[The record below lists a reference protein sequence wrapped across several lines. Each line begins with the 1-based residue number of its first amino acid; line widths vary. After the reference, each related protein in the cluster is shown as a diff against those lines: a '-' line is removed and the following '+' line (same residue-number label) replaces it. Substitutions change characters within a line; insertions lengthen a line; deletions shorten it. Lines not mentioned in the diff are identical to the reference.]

1 MTVRLGS
8 HWTEVSGVRVFARVS
23 SGLGSGRSDPIVLV
37 HGQVISSR
45 YMVPTAELLAPEF
58 RVFAPD
64 LPGFGLSGKPKRV
77 LSVPELADALAGWME
92 ANAFERASL
101 VANSLGCQI
110 VVDLAVRHPELAG
123 ALVLA
128 GPTIDPRGRSA
139 PVQIARWFMDWPG
152 ERPSLALAH
161 LQDYARA
168 GLRRTLHT
176 FRHALADRIEDKLP
190 LVQCPT
196 LVVRGERDPIV
207 PQRWAEEA
215 ARLLPRGRLL
225 VIPGGPHCVNYS
237 TPRAFARVVRT
248 FLRGCGPGSAH
259 YPQSGRESP
268 IRRLPSTR

>member
-1 MTVRLGS
+1 MP
-8 HWTEVSGVRVFARVS
+8 VFARVS
-23 SGLGSGRSDPIVLV
+23 AGPRADRSDPVVLV

-92 ANAFERASL
+92 ANALERAAL
-101 VANSLGCQI
+101 VANSLGCQVI
-110 VVDLAVRHPELAG
+110 VDLSVRRPELAS

-128 GPTIDPRGRSA
+128 GPTIDPRGRNA
-139 PVQIARWFMDWPG
+139 AVQIARWFMDWPG
-152 ERPSLALAH
+152 ERPSLGLAH

-168 GLRRTLHT
+168 GMRRALHT
-176 FRHALADRIEDKLP
+176 FRHALSDRIEDKLP

-207 PQRWAEEA
+207 PQRWAEEVT
-215 ARLLPRGRLL
+215 RLIPRGRLL

-237 TPRAFARVVRT
+237 TPRAFARVVRI
-248 FLRGCGPGSAH
+248 FLRGCRPGNAH
-259 YPQSGRESP
+259 HRPSGESLRADQAAAA
-268 IRRLPSTR
+268 INSLRDTRR